1 MAFKIMTV
9 PLPETQDRD
18 LDVNAF
24 MAAHTVVSV
33 QRRVVTTS
41 EEAYVVFM
49 IEYVPSP
56 QEHARSYASA
66 EKPERKD
73 WRAALSDDDFR
84 VFNLLREERAKIAD
98 EYAFACARP
107 VGGVCTRVSG
117 TMRRRCAPPI
127 SACGSWRR
135 YRAECSGGL
144 APRKPCYSGGLS
156 RRSGPLAACAGG
168 KVTSF

>member
-24 MAAHTVVSV
+24 MVAHTVVSV

-56 QEHARSYASA
+56 QENARTYASA
-66 EKPERKD
+66 EKTERKD

-98 EYAFACARP
+98 EE
-107 VGGVCTRVSG
+107 GVKVFNIFTNAQLVDIVR
-117 TMRRRCAPPI
+117 
-127 SACGSWRR
+127 
-135 YRAECSGGL
+135 
-144 APRKPCYSGGLS
+144 
-156 RRSGPLAACAGG
+156 G
-168 KVTSF
+168 KVLTKAQLGSVPQVGESRVRKYADRILAVMNRECQG